1 MLQFS
6 SVQLFTSN
14 SLQPHGLQHARLSY
28 PSPTPGAYSNSCPL
42 SWWCHPTISSSVIPF
57 PSRPQSCPALGSFQ
71 MSQFFPSGG
80 QSIGVSA
87 SASVL
92 QMSIQDWFP
101 LGLTGWISL
110 QSKRLSRVFS
120 NTTLQ
125 KQICFWKR
133 KHAYS
138 GQMTCLR
145 SCRSFPGG
153 SKVKNPPAMK
163 ETQETQVWSLGW
175 EDPLEEGMAIQSSIL
190 A

>member
-1 MLQFS
+1 M
-6 SVQLFTSN
+6 SN

-28 PSPTPGAYSNSCPL
+28 PSPTPRAYSNSCPL
-42 SWWCHPTISSSVIPF
+42 SWWYHPTISSSVIPF
-57 PSRPQSCPALGSFQ
+57 SSRPQSCPALGSFQ

-92 QMSIQDWFP
+92 PMSIEDWFP

-153 SKVKNPPAMK
+153 SKVKNPPAM
-163 ETQETQVWSLGW
+163 ET
-175 EDPLEEGMAIQSSIL
+175 
-190 A
+190 